1 MSTQTLTENVDDL
14 FDLVRKSEGIIST
27 FEARSLETEPETVEE
42 EYRRYAN
49 THVSLG
55 DTSDFEK
62 EIYEK
67 VTEQDS
73 PAKGYLYGPYGYG
86 KTSTAVSI
94 WSTLS
99 EKDVIAVPPFTMDS
113 FAAIMRATY
122 GWMRYEFEN
131 KAPGY
136 VDDIDDI
143 HERFL
148 QQELQTVAKQKQDQ
162 HDLDFD
168 KLVQMFE
175 EMEQENNLDL
185 SINADTLID
194 FFDECTELARDAGFD
209 ALVVVG
215 DEFQEY
221 LNSADNQKDAESRFR
236 QLVFGLH
243 SGAQIRDEF
252 GLFISM
258 PEKTKST
265 FDSRA
270 EDILNRLQRDNLV
283 LNLQTV
289 YGREFPA
296 ELWSRYADRFGF
308 TNQQY
313 DVISKHALTA
323 TGEVCSRNDLSNG
336 PRTVIDIFRLALKQY
351 LDTQETFTALDFA
364 EAFYEGDVRYQGSST
379 KIQSAIGD
387 ALDHSAADTTDKE
400 TFLKLCAVFPV
411 EGIPDEVVDEYGLND
426 AQKALSKKI
435 HGEVIKVI
443 ADGYT
448 LIDVTKRDGP
458 EDVVQQLIRDFWR
471 EYSVGHGSAEYAV
484 DALANK
490 LLNEGVFEAKRGTL
504 DGWTNGG
511 SRLNEIQH
519 TVYKDQFEGSF
530 DTRFPKRRLNV
541 AVCDNTSQNEIVGE
555 HGSLGEYFGDPEL
568 AFNFVLTWESSGSQD
583 NKAHIR
589 KESDREFTFV
599 LDGRESFDEL
609 PQGLD
614 FLRDAMDPNA
624 VTPFLMLALVKY
636 LEDPS
641 TELDAQQENRVESFQ
656 QSLLDQALK
665 AMFDETLINNA
676 PVSLRR
682 AGKRAVEGL
691 FTSAM
696 EDLYSDYHTVITSTQ
711 YKDMMQ
717 DYADFLASL
726 DTISKRR
733 GSDTLQEP
741 KEDVAERFG
750 LRKTSPFDGRIRKH
764 YHDLLTVV
772 NDDADDY
779 EVRAELHPF
788 EKEIFDRLETGSEDE
803 LPLTKVENM
812 ALVKGYRNEEIDVI
826 NQFMQARGI
835 VGMNETADALV
846 IQEADVSIADVENA
860 LADARK
866 LVNTIEELDPDR
878 VPSGVPEKLD
888 GIEEELEQTNP
899 DASEKLEA
907 MHVEAKYGI
916 DRLKEVGELLH
927 SHHQSECDD
936 VKTKAERKR
945 RSLIP
950 DHLEKEVAGGVQFV
964 GGLNDARSEL
974 LAKFR
979 EVKTDLSELIETLED
994 ASRKHNSP
1002 TVVAANNLHQ
1012 EVSDAR
1018 DRLNS
1023 IDNEID
1029 DLENYADELKR
1040 WRTFTDKAANVKQDI
1055 KDYSRTFDE
1064 ALDEE
1069 DDIEDF
1075 IAQIAERL
1083 VENPLDALMNRE
1095 AFQERLNHIEES
1107 YQQRREQRRDVFDAK
1122 RENLKTILDEA
1133 TEGGTVGL
1141 RSATFDVKQPD
1152 ESRRHLLEDFKNE
1165 YGSQVLD
1172 NAEGKLENA
1181 SNEIEYAQIV
1191 GVEADTDADPDR
1203 VAEEIEQVQATLRS
1217 LRTSLSR
1224 FDFEDIGDDTD
1235 LAEEG
1240 NALVTKANE
1249 LADEARKFR
1258 SQSLPDDD
1266 EVQDLLRRVENNRGA
1281 DFKELLMEYHE
1292 DGDNIEVDE
1301 LLNRME
1307 QLFKLNQIDIKITQ
1321 RRGRR

>member
-1 MSTQTLTENVDDL
+1 
-14 FDLVRKSEGIIST
+14 
-27 FEARSLETEPETVEE
+27 
-42 EYRRYAN
+42 
-49 THVSLG
+49 
-55 DTSDFEK
+55 
-62 EIYEK
+62 
-67 VTEQDS
+67 
-73 PAKGYLYGPYGYG
+73 
-86 KTSTAVSI
+86 
-94 WSTLS
+94 
-99 EKDVIAVPPFTMDS
+99 
-113 FAAIMRATY
+113 
-122 GWMRYEFEN
+122 
-131 KAPGY
+131 
-136 VDDIDDI
+136 
-143 HERFL
+143 
-148 QQELQTVAKQKQDQ
+148 
-162 HDLDFD
+162 
-168 KLVQMFE
+168 
-175 EMEQENNLDL
+175 
-185 SINADTLID
+185 
-194 FFDECTELARDAGFD
+194 
-209 ALVVVG
+209 
-215 DEFQEY
+215 
-221 LNSADNQKDAESRFR
+221 
-236 QLVFGLH
+236 
-243 SGAQIRDEF
+243 
-252 GLFISM
+252 
-258 PEKTKST
+258 
-265 FDSRA
+265 
-270 EDILNRLQRDNLV
+270 
-283 LNLQTV
+283 
-289 YGREFPA
+289 
-296 ELWSRYADRFGF
+296 
-308 TNQQY
+308 
-313 DVISKHALTA
+313 
-323 TGEVCSRNDLSNG
+323 
-336 PRTVIDIFRLALKQY
+336 
-351 LDTQETFTALDFA
+351 
-364 EAFYEGDVRYQGSST
+364 
-379 KIQSAIGD
+379 
-387 ALDHSAADTTDKE
+387 
-400 TFLKLCAVFPV
+400 
-411 EGIPDEVVDEYGLND
+411 
-426 AQKALSKKI
+426 
-435 HGEVIKVI
+435 
-443 ADGYT
+443 
-448 LIDVTKRDGP
+448 
-458 EDVVQQLIRDFWR
+458 
-471 EYSVGHGSAEYAV
+471 
-484 DALANK
+484 
-490 LLNEGVFEAKRGTL
+490 
-504 DGWTNGG
+504 
-511 SRLNEIQH
+511 
-519 TVYKDQFEGSF
+519 
-530 DTRFPKRRLNV
+530 
-541 AVCDNTSQNEIVGE
+541 
-555 HGSLGEYFGDPEL
+555 
-568 AFNFVLTWESSGSQD
+568 
-583 NKAHIR
+583 
-589 KESDREFTFV
+589 
-599 LDGRESFDEL
+599 
-609 PQGLD
+609 
-614 FLRDAMDPNA
+614 
-624 VTPFLMLALVKY
+624 
-636 LEDPS
+636 
-641 TELDAQQENRVESFQ
+641 
-656 QSLLDQALK
+656 
-665 AMFDETLINNA
+665 
-676 PVSLRR
+676 
-682 AGKRAVEGL
+682 
-691 FTSAM
+691 
-696 EDLYSDYHTVITSTQ
+696 
-711 YKDMMQ
+711 
-717 DYADFLASL
+717 
-726 DTISKRR
+726 
-733 GSDTLQEP
+733 
-741 KEDVAERFG
+741 
-750 LRKTSPFDGRIRKH
+750 
-764 YHDLLTVV
+764 
-772 NDDADDY
+772 
-779 EVRAELHPF
+779 
-788 EKEIFDRLETGSEDE
+788 
-803 LPLTKVENM
+803 
-812 ALVKGYRNEEIDVI
+812 VI

-1002 TVVAANNLHQ
+1002 TVEAANNLYQ

-1018 DRLNS
+1018 DRLDS